1 MRTATLRT
9 AASVLML
16 LLAASGQSSSPTKG
30 ATANSGTTAAPA
42 KPAQGNPTPY
52 QDSAKIIQFL
62 STTVSWYHQRA
73 AEQKLATE
81 PSDLAFLQENS
92 RVADQVVQQAF
103 DYARSEVQLQTRAR
117 SQAVTPQQGENT
129 SQYQRLNQALQKI
142 EQQIQ
147 DTQAELQS
155 NREKLAR
162 ATAAHRRTL
171 QSQVDELESE
181 LGLLNARHD
190 ALETMTEFV
199 ASSGSGKR
207 VGLRAQVDELA
218 RSVPPALSGVSSGN
232 TGTNSAPSSSP
243 TAAVASKPQP
253 GGIWG
258 LAMDLI
264 HLSGK
269 VHSIDDELDV
279 TEQLSKSADELR
291 APLVNQLTD
300 LIHQGDQAFAAA
312 DTATAANLAQQ
323 TQQIDALTSQFKQVT
338 ATLLPLS
345 KVGILLNIYRTT
357 LKNWRQAV
365 RDTERDEGKQ
375 LLLRLGILAVL
386 IGVIFA
392 VGEIWRRATFRYVHD
407 TRRRYQFL
415 LLRRIVIWATVVII
429 IVLTFASQLGSA
441 VTFAGLITAGIAV
454 AMQNVITS
462 IVGYFFLIGKYGLRV
477 GDRVQIAGV
486 TGEVVD
492 IGLVR
497 IHLMELSGPT
507 DSQPSGRIVAFSNSV
522 VFQAGPGIFKQIP
535 GTNFI
540 WHELKLTLASETNYH
555 QAKERITKAVDDA
568 LGNYREAIANQRR
581 AVERSLTSVTA
592 AELQPKIRLHYAATG
607 IEVTIRYPVEIG
619 KAAEIDDHIMRELMA
634 ALDRDPKMK
643 LISAEI
649 PTAKAS

>member
-1 MRTATLRT
+1 MKTASLRT
-9 AASVLML
+9 IVAVMML
-16 LLAASGQSSSPTKG
+16 LLAAFAQGGSPSKPATASSS
-30 ATANSGTTAAPA
+30 SHAAPA
-42 KPAQGNPTPY
+42 NARLP
-52 QDSAKIIQFL
+52 QDNGKIIDFL
-62 STTVSWYHQRA
+62 SRTVSWYHQRA

-103 DYARSEVQLQTRAR
+103 DYARSEVQLQSRVR
-117 SQAVTPQQGENT
+117 SQQAAPQQEGANT

-147 DTQAELQS
+147 DTQSELQS
-155 NREKLAR
+155 SREKLAR
-162 ATAAHRRTL
+162 ATPARRRTL

-190 ALETMTEFV
+190 ALQTMTEFV
-199 ASSGSGKR
+199 ASSGSGNR

-218 RSVPPALSGVSSGN
+218 RSVPPALSGLSPGNSGA
-232 TGTNSAPSSSP
+232 NSAPSSSSIP
-243 TAAVASKPQP
+243 AVNSKPQP

-258 LAMDLI
+258 LATDLI
-264 HLSGK
+264 HVSNK
-269 VHSIDDELDV
+269 VHSIDDELYATDL
-279 TEQLSKSADELR
+279 LSKSADELR
-291 APLVNQLTD
+291 SPLVGQLGD
-300 LIHQGDQAFAAA
+300 LIRQGDQAFAAA
-312 DTATAANLAQQ
+312 DTSANLAQQ
-323 TQQIDALTSQFKQVT
+323 TQQIDLLTENFKQVT

-345 KVGILLNIYRTT
+345 KVGILLNIYGST
-357 LKNWRQAV
+357 LKNWRESV
-365 RDTERDEGKQ
+365 RETEHDELRQ

-386 IGVIFA
+386 IAVVFA
-392 VGEIWRRATFRYVHD
+392 IGEIWRRASLRYVHD
-407 TRRRYQFL
+407 TRRRYQL
-415 LLRRIVIWATVVII
+415 LLVRRIVIWATVVII
-429 IVLTFASQLGSA
+429 VVLTFASQLGSA

-540 WHELKLTLASETNYH
+540 WHELKLTLASETDYH
-555 QAKERITKAVDDA
+555 QAKERITKAVEEA
-568 LGNYREAIANQRR
+568 LGNYREAIATQQR

-592 AELQPKIRLHYAATG
+592 AELQPKIRLHYGPTG

-619 KAAEIDDHIMRELMA
+619 KAAEIDDHIMHGLMA
-634 ALDRDPKMK
+634 ALERDPKMK

-649 PTAKAS
+649 PTAKAAG

>member
-1 MRTATLRT
+1 
-9 AASVLML
+9 ML
-16 LLAASGQSSSPTKG
+16 LLVSASGQTGSTSKSPTSPPSNTS
-30 ATANSGTTAAPA
+30 ALRNTTS
-42 KPAQGNPTPY
+42 T
-52 QDSAKIIQFL
+52 QDTGKIIQFL
-62 STTVSWYHQRA
+62 STTVSWYRQRA

-81 PSDLAFLQENS
+81 PSDLAFFQENA
-92 RVADQVVQQAF
+92 RVSDQVVQQAF
-103 DYARSEVQLQTRAR
+103 DYARSEVQLQSRAR
-117 SQAVTPQQGENT
+117 SQSAPQETANAT
-129 SQYQRLNQALQKI
+129 QYQRLNQALQKI

-147 DTQAELQS
+147 DTQSELQS

-162 ATAAHRRTL
+162 ATAARRRTL

-190 ALETMTEFV
+190 ALQTMAEFV
-199 ASSGSGKR
+199 ASSGSGNR

-232 TGTNSAPSSSP
+232 SGTNSAPSSSNTP
-243 TAAVASKPQP
+243 AVSTKPQP

-258 LAMDLI
+258 LATDLI
-264 HLSGK
+264 HLSSK
-269 VHSIDDELDV
+269 VHSIEDELYA
-279 TEQLSKSADELR
+279 TEQLSKSADDLR
-291 APLVNQLTD
+291 APLVSQLGD
-300 LIHQGDQAFAAA
+300 LIRQGDQAFAAA
-312 DTATAANLAQQ
+312 DTATQANLAQQ
-323 TQQIDALTSQFKQVT
+323 TQQIDALTGEFKQVT

-345 KVGILLNIYRTT
+345 KVSILLNIYGTT
-357 LKNWRQAV
+357 LKNWREAV
-365 RDTERDEGKQ
+365 RDTEHDELRQ

-386 IGVIFA
+386 IGLVFA
-392 VGEIWRRATFRYVHD
+392 VGDIWRRASLRYVHD
-407 TRRRYQFL
+407 TRRRYQL
-415 LLRRIVIWATVVII
+415 LLVRRIVIWATVVII
-429 IVLTFASQLGSA
+429 VVLTFASQLGSA

-555 QAKERITKAVDDA
+555 EARERITKAVEDA
-568 LGNYREAIANQRR
+568 LGNYRDAIASQRR
-581 AVERSLTSVTA
+581 AVERSLTTVTT
-592 AELQPKIRLHYAATG
+592 AELKPKIRLHYAPSG

-619 KAAEIDDHIMRELMA
+619 KAVEMDDQIMHGLMA
-634 ALDRDPKMK
+634 ALDRDPRMK

>member
-1 MRTATLRT
+1 
-9 AASVLML
+9 ML
-16 LLAASGQSSSPTKG
+16 LLVSASGQTGSTSKSPTSPPSNTS
-30 ATANSGTTAAPA
+30 ALRNTTS
-42 KPAQGNPTPY
+42 T
-52 QDSAKIIQFL
+52 QDTGKIIQFL
-62 STTVSWYHQRA
+62 STTVSWYRQRA

-81 PSDLAFLQENS
+81 PSDLAFFQENA
-92 RVADQVVQQAF
+92 RVSDQVVQQAF
-103 DYARSEVQLQTRAR
+103 DYARSEVQLQSRAR
-117 SQAVTPQQGENT
+117 SQSAPQETANAT
-129 SQYQRLNQALQKI
+129 QYQRLNQALQKI

-147 DTQAELQS
+147 DTQSELQS

-162 ATAAHRRTL
+162 ATAARRRTL

-190 ALETMTEFV
+190 ALQTMAEFV
-199 ASSGSGKR
+199 ASSGSGNR

-232 TGTNSAPSSSP
+232 SGTNSAPSSSNTP
-243 TAAVASKPQP
+243 AVSTKPQP

-258 LAMDLI
+258 LATDLI
-264 HLSGK
+264 HLSSK
-269 VHSIDDELDV
+269 VHSIEDELYA
-279 TEQLSKSADELR
+279 TEQLSKSADDLR
-291 APLVNQLTD
+291 APLVSQLGD
-300 LIHQGDQAFAAA
+300 LIRQGDQAFAAA
-312 DTATAANLAQQ
+312 DTATQANLAQQ
-323 TQQIDALTSQFKQVT
+323 TQQIDALTGEFKQVT

-345 KVGILLNIYRTT
+345 KVSILLNIYGTT
-357 LKNWRQAV
+357 LKNWREAV
-365 RDTERDEGKQ
+365 RDTEHDELRQ

-386 IGVIFA
+386 IGLVFA
-392 VGEIWRRATFRYVHD
+392 VGEIWRRASLRYVHD
-407 TRRRYQFL
+407 TRRRYQL
-415 LLRRIVIWATVVII
+415 LLVRRIVIWATVVII
-429 IVLTFASQLGSA
+429 VVLTFASQLGSA

-555 QAKERITKAVDDA
+555 EARERITKAVEDA
-568 LGNYREAIANQRR
+568 LGNYRDAIASQRR
-581 AVERSLTSVTA
+581 AVERSLTTVTT
-592 AELQPKIRLHYAATG
+592 AELKPKIRLHYAPSG

-619 KAAEIDDHIMRELMA
+619 KAVEMDDQIMHGLMA

>member
-1 MRTATLRT
+1 
-9 AASVLML
+9 ML
-16 LLAASGQSSSPTKG
+16 LLVSASGQTGSTSKSPTSPPSNTS
-30 ATANSGTTAAPA
+30 ALRNTTS
-42 KPAQGNPTPY
+42 T
-52 QDSAKIIQFL
+52 QDTGKIIQFL
-62 STTVSWYHQRA
+62 STTVSWYRQRA

-81 PSDLAFLQENS
+81 PSDLAFFQENA
-92 RVADQVVQQAF
+92 RVSDQVVQQAF
-103 DYARSEVQLQTRAR
+103 DYARSEVQLQSRAR
-117 SQAVTPQQGENT
+117 SQSAPQETANT

-147 DTQAELQS
+147 DTQSELQS

-162 ATAAHRRTL
+162 ATAARRRTL

-190 ALETMTEFV
+190 ALQTMAEFV
-199 ASSGSGKR
+199 ASSGSGNR

-232 TGTNSAPSSSP
+232 SGTNSAPSSSNTP
-243 TAAVASKPQP
+243 AVSTKPPP

-258 LAMDLI
+258 LATDLI
-264 HLSGK
+264 HLSSK
-269 VHSIDDELDV
+269 VHSIEDELYA
-279 TEQLSKSADELR
+279 TEQLSKSADDLR
-291 APLVNQLTD
+291 APLVSQLGD
-300 LIHQGDQAFAAA
+300 LIRQGDQAFAAA
-312 DTATAANLAQQ
+312 DTATQANLAQQ
-323 TQQIDALTSQFKQVT
+323 TQQIDALTGEFKQVT

-345 KVGILLNIYRTT
+345 KVSILLNIYGTT
-357 LKNWRQAV
+357 LKNWREAV
-365 RDTERDEGKQ
+365 RDTEHDELRQ

-386 IGVIFA
+386 IGLVFA
-392 VGEIWRRATFRYVHD
+392 VGEIWRRASLRYVHD
-407 TRRRYQFL
+407 TRRRYQL
-415 LLRRIVIWATVVII
+415 LLVRRIVIWATVVII
-429 IVLTFASQLGSA
+429 VVLTFASQLGSA

-555 QAKERITKAVDDA
+555 EARERITKAVEDA
-568 LGNYREAIANQRR
+568 LGNYRDAIASQRR
-581 AVERSLTSVTA
+581 AVERSLTTVTT
-592 AELQPKIRLHYAATG
+592 AELKPKIRLHYAPSG

-619 KAAEIDDHIMRELMA
+619 KAVEMDDQIMHGLMA

-649 PTAKAS
+649 PTAKSS

>member
-1 MRTATLRT
+1 
-9 AASVLML
+9 ML
-16 LLAASGQSSSPTKG
+16 LLVSASGQTGSTSKSPTSPPSNTS
-30 ATANSGTTAAPA
+30 ALRNTTS
-42 KPAQGNPTPY
+42 T
-52 QDSAKIIQFL
+52 QDTGKIIQFL
-62 STTVSWYHQRA
+62 STTVSWYRQRA

-81 PSDLAFLQENS
+81 PSDLAFFQENA
-92 RVADQVVQQAF
+92 RVSDQVVQQAF
-103 DYARSEVQLQTRAR
+103 DYARSEVQLQSRTR
-117 SQAVTPQQGENT
+117 SQSAPQETANT

-147 DTQAELQS
+147 DTQSELQS

-162 ATAAHRRTL
+162 ATAARRRTL

-190 ALETMTEFV
+190 ALQTMAEFV
-199 ASSGSGKR
+199 ASSGSGNR

-232 TGTNSAPSSSP
+232 SGTNSAPSSSNTP
-243 TAAVASKPQP
+243 AVSTKPPP

-258 LAMDLI
+258 LATDLI
-264 HLSGK
+264 HLSSK
-269 VHSIDDELDV
+269 VHSIEDELYA
-279 TEQLSKSADELR
+279 TEQLSKSADDLR
-291 APLVNQLTD
+291 APLVSQLGD
-300 LIHQGDQAFAAA
+300 LIRQGDQAFAAA
-312 DTATAANLAQQ
+312 DTATQANLAQQ
-323 TQQIDALTSQFKQVT
+323 TQQIDALTGEFKQVT

-345 KVGILLNIYRTT
+345 KVSILLNIYGTT
-357 LKNWRQAV
+357 LKNWREAV
-365 RDTERDEGKQ
+365 RDTEHDELRQ

-386 IGVIFA
+386 IGLVFA
-392 VGEIWRRATFRYVHD
+392 VGEIWRRASLRYVHD
-407 TRRRYQFL
+407 TRRRYQL
-415 LLRRIVIWATVVII
+415 LLVRRIVIWATVVII
-429 IVLTFASQLGSA
+429 VVLTFASQLGSA

-555 QAKERITKAVDDA
+555 EARERITKAVEDA
-568 LGNYREAIANQRR
+568 LGNYRDAIASQRR
-581 AVERSLTSVTA
+581 AVERSLTTVTT
-592 AELQPKIRLHYAATG
+592 AELKPKIRLHYAPSG

-619 KAAEIDDHIMRELMA
+619 KAVEMDDQIMHGLMA

-649 PTAKAS
+649 PTAKSS